1 MHIILLGP
9 PGSGKGTQAKKISN
23 EYGFIQLST
32 GEILRASF
40 NSDSE
45 ELARRMNTEAA
56 KSIKYGGLTE
66 EDALKFVT
74 INPAIQLGV
83 DNWVGSLEVGKDA
96 DFVIWNGNP
105 LSTKTK
111 CEQTWIEGVQYF
123 SLEKDSL
130 LRIRDKKI
138 RKELVNKI
146 LSSKNVNSNTK
157 WHHHEKKSSEI
168 HNCLEKPW
176 N

>member
-1 MHIILLGP
+1 M
-9 PGSGKGTQAKKISN
+9 
-23 EYGFIQLST
+23 
-32 GEILRASF
+32 
-40 NSDSE
+40 
-45 ELARRMNTEAA
+45 
-56 KSIKYGGLTE
+56 TE

-96 DFVIWNGNP
+96 DFVIWSGNP

-146 LSSKNVNSNTK
+146 LSSKNVNSN
-157 WHHHEKKSSEI
+157 
-168 HNCLEKPW
+168 
-176 N
+176 